1 MSYLNIVAH
10 SCLFGY
16 TGKYCKKPDLSH
28 TMGLVTNGFAYVR
41 DNSAIFPQAAGFW
54 EQVLGF
60 MQNETMVL

>member
-16 TGKYCKKPDLSH
+16 TGKYCEKNLSY
-28 TMGLVTNGFAYVR
+28 TMGLVTDGFAYVR
-41 DNSAIFPQAAGFW
+41 DNSAIFPQAACFW